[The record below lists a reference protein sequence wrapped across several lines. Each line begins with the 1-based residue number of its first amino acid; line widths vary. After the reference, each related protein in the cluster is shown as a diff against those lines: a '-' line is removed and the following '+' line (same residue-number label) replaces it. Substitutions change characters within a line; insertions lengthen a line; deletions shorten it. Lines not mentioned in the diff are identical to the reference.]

1 MSRCGTM
8 PEGGEVL
15 GNVWLVMTV
24 MAGGP
29 TSQLPIGER
38 INQLC
43 YAKIRNELHQLAE
56 NNREVE
62 AGQIDIKIDI
72 VRFFGFLLY
81 LVQPYRQRIAYGNAL
96 RESLTS
102 SGKPT
107 CRAIQISPYRPARAS
122 LRAEISS
129 QSQPPPVEQRETHLF
144 QSPHLVPDV

>member
-1 MSRCGTM
+1 M
-8 PEGGEVL
+8 PEEGEVL
-15 GNVWLVMTV
+15 GNVWLVMMV

-56 NNREVE
+56 NNREIE

-81 LVQPYRQRIAYGNAL
+81 IVQP
-96 RESLTS
+96 
-102 SGKPT
+102 
-107 CRAIQISPYRPARAS
+107 
-122 LRAEISS
+122 
-129 QSQPPPVEQRETHLF
+129 
-144 QSPHLVPDV
+144 